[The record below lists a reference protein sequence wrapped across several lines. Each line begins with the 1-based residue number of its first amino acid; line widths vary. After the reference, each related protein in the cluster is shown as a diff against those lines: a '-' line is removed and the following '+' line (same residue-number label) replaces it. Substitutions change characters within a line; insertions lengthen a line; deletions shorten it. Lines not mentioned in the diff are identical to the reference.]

1 MTENDTIVEAPTP
14 ARRPRKPATGRF
26 FRRTTMRRAIVEGV
40 LIFVAGLLLAL
51 VPVSAWPFFVYPL
64 ILVLRL
70 ALYFAPPVWAAARV
84 LSTKREKMSRRFWKL
99 GAQLAGLC
107 TLVNAAF
114 SLMFGDVSLWGG
126 TVSKPDLARFGTH
139 GSGGLS
145 LGSWLIGEVVLF
157 VGLAAYFT
165 MAVICTRLANGGFM
179 RFTMPAGDG
188 RVTL

>member
-1 MTENDTIVEAPTP
+1 MSENNTAVETVTPTP
-14 ARRPRKPATGRF
+14 RAKKPAAGVF

-99 GAQLAGLC
+99 GAQLAALC
-107 TLVNAAF
+107 ALLNAVF
-114 SLMFGDVSLWGG
+114 SLIFGDVSLWGG
-126 TVSKPDLARFGTH
+126 AVSKPDLARFGTH
-139 GSGGLS
+139 GAGGLS
-145 LGSWLIGEVVLF
+145 FGSWLMGQVVLF
-157 VGLAAYFT
+157 IGLAAYFT